1 MSVSKPFAAI
11 TLIWMGVLLS
21 ALTGLLILARV
32 GGSGPSPVDM
42 ALAQSVEPAVEDRPV
57 ATARAAGE
65 LDAEATPMVVR
76 PTDVDRGG
84 KTATPATQPT
94 ATSRSPTRVAPA
106 TVTPEA
112 QAASW
117 QRVRIP
123 ELGLAFDLPGAWEP
137 LDEGWRWQASGG
149 GAIVGVNWAEAAPG
163 WEPTSMLPAS
173 WQPVEIRSVDLG
185 WAQGSSYWYRPPHGD
200 GEPGHERHVIVQAAG
215 DGAYDF
221 YASGRSPA
229 EFATL
234 EPVLERMLG
243 SISYRAEPDGPVEV
257 SLQFLT
263 GLLRDASGASS
274 MSLLS
279 RRLQEEVEGGRPPL
293 SLLSVHEIYH
303 SFSVSWLAAAD
314 GHTSVQAILNYPG
327 GGVEERVLT
336 LVLQDGGWRIDAI
349 AT

>member
-1 MSVSKPFAAI
+1 
-11 TLIWMGVLLS
+11 
-21 ALTGLLILARV
+21 
-32 GGSGPSPVDM
+32 
-42 ALAQSVEPAVEDRPV
+42 
-57 ATARAAGE
+57 
-65 LDAEATPMVVR
+65 
-76 PTDVDRGG
+76 
-84 KTATPATQPT
+84 
-94 ATSRSPTRVAPA
+94 
-106 TVTPEA
+106 
-112 QAASW
+112 
-117 QRVRIP
+117 
-123 ELGLAFDLPGAWEP
+123 
-137 LDEGWRWQASGG
+137 
-149 GAIVGVNWAEAAPG
+149 
-163 WEPTSMLPAS
+163 
-173 WQPVEIRSVDLG
+173 
-185 WAQGSSYWYRPPHGD
+185 
-200 GEPGHERHVIVQAAG
+200 VQAAG

-221 YASGRSPA
+221 YSSGRSPV

-293 SLLSVHEIYH
+293 SLLSVHEIYR

-327 GGVEERVLT
+327 GGVEERVLM
-336 LVLQDGGWRIDAI
+336 LVLQDGVWRIDAI

>member
-42 ALAQSVEPAVEDRPV
+42 ALAQSVEPAVEDQPV
-57 ATARAAGE
+57 ATARSAGE

-84 KTATPATQPT
+84 KTATPAAQPT

-137 LDEGWRWQASGG
+137 LDEGWRWQESGG
-149 GAIVGVNWAEAAPG
+149 GAVVGVNWAEAAPG

-221 YASGRSPA
+221 YSSGRSPV

-243 SISYRAEPDGPVEV
+243 SISYRAEPDGPIEV

-293 SLLSVHEIYH
+293 SLLSVHEIYR

-327 GGVEERVLT
+327 GGVEERVLM
-336 LVLQDGGWRIDAI
+336 LVLQDGVWRIDAI